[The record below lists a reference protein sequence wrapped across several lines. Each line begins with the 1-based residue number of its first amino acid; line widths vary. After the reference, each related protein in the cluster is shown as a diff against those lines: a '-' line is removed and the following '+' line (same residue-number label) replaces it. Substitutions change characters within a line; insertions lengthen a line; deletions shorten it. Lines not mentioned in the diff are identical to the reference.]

1 MEFLV
6 GLLVAVKSLVF
17 MGGYIAPD
25 KAQVSIAS
33 MQVIV
38 TRQDVMVSCEVANA
52 FPADIKK
59 LAQSGTPIL
68 LYVFAEARQVQK
80 DSLVGSAVAE
90 KRLEYDLVA
99 KQYRVTGG
107 GGGDTL
113 TFAILD
119 SALAACAGFAR
130 IAVLPKDKIKPDKSY
145 YFIMWAVL
153 GKAKVEALAN
163 KEIDLMYFWNYQ
175 RPSLRTDPFKGGQFL
190 AFPK

>member
-1 MEFLV
+1 MELIV

-25 KAQVSIAS
+25 KVQVKITA
-33 MQVIV
+33 MQVVV
-38 TRQDVMVSCEVANA
+38 TRQDVMVGCQVANA
-52 FPADIKK
+52 FPAQIKK

-68 LYVFAEARQVQK
+68 LYVFAEARQVKK
-80 DSLVGSAVAE
+80 DSLVGSVVAE

-99 KQYRVTGG
+99 RQYRVTGG
-107 GGGDTL
+107 GGKDTL
-113 TFAILD
+113 TFASPD

-130 IAVLPKDKIKPDKSY
+130 LAVLPKDKIKPDKSY

-153 GKAKVEALAN
+153 GRVKVEALAN
-163 KEIDLMYFWNYQ
+163 KEIDLMYFWNYK
-175 RPSLRTDPFKGGQFL
+175 RPTLRTGPFKGGQFL

>member
-1 MEFLV
+1 MEFII
-6 GLLVAVKSLVF
+6 GLIVAVKSLVF

-25 KAQVSIAS
+25 KAQVKITSV
-33 MQVIV
+33 QVVI
-38 TRQDVMVSCEVANA
+38 TRQDVMVSCDVANA
-52 FPADIKK
+52 FTADLKK

-80 DSLVGSAVAE
+80 DSLVGNTAAE

-99 KQYRVTGG
+99 KQYRVTGR
-107 GGGDTL
+107 GDTL
-113 TFAILD
+113 AFTSLD

-130 IAVLPKDKIKPDKSY
+130 LAVLPKDKINPDKSY

-163 KEIDLMYFWNYQ
+163 REIDLMYFWNYQ